1 MIVKI
6 DGFIVP
12 ACGGNT
18 VPQTEFLSA
27 SLKEV
32 SSSRVSVL
40 SWAQMPIVIG
50 NTYLPSTY
58 YMPDSVPVIYSAQWV
73 AA

>member
-6 DGFIVP
+6 DGLIVA

-18 VPQTEFLSA
+18 VPQKEFLSA

-40 SWAQMPIVIG
+40 SRAWMPIVIG
-50 NTYLPSTY
+50 NTYLLSTY
-58 YMPDSVPVIYSAQWV
+58 YMPDPAPVSYSAQWI